1 MSQDTDS
8 NQGVAGQ
15 EVVRHS
21 LGGHTEAAEEEVLHN
36 QDHRI
41 AEEGELRSQDL
52 RIAGEEGLRN
62 RDPRIAGEGELHIVV
77 EGEERHSQHCMKA
90 AVEGHCTRLAANIQ
104 SWIVRSWG
112 SGHSQ
117 MKSDLVV
124 RESSTCSLWLGYR
137 LYPPWSL
144 DLGS

>member
-21 LGGHTEAAEEEVLHN
+21 LGGRTEAAEEEVLHN

-52 RIAGEEGLRN
+52 
-62 RDPRIAGEGELHIVV
+62 RIAGEGELHIVV